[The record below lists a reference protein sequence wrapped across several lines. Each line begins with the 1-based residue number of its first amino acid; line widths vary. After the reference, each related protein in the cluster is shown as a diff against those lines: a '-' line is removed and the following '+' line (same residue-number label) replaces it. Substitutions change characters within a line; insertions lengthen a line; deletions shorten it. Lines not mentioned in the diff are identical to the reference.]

1 MLSTLQEKKCSL
13 NNAYRLAGTACN
25 TIRDFLGIA
34 KQRIVNQVTFQST
47 LERVGNPKPAV
58 KTIKQECQ
66 KELDGPLPVLK
77 RLHLMKKLLPLALD
91 DGFYS

>member
-1 MLSTLQEKKCSL
+1 MTLQEKKCSL
-13 NNAYRLAGTACN
+13 NNVCRLERTAHS
-25 TIRDFLGIA
+25 TIRDFLSLA
-34 KQRIVNQVTFQST
+34 ELRIVNKVTFQST

-58 KTIKQECQ
+58 KTIEQECR

>member
-1 MLSTLQEKKCSL
+1 MTLQEKCSL
-13 NNAYRLAGTACN
+13 NNVCRLERTAQS
-25 TIRDFLGIA
+25 TIRDFLSLA
-34 KQRIVNQVTFQST
+34 ELRIVNEVTFQST

>member
-1 MLSTLQEKKCSL
+1 MTLQEKCSL
-13 NNAYRLAGTACN
+13 NNVCRLERTAHS
-25 TIRDFLGIA
+25 TIRDFLSLA
-34 KQRIVNQVTFQST
+34 ELRIVNEVTFQST

-66 KELDGPLPVLK
+66 RELDGPLPVLK
-77 RLHLMKKLLPLALD
+77 RLQLMKKLLPLALN